1 MTWSVLPHR
10 QGQQGENFACD
21 AWLRHRR
28 TQQQSDEPPQHAIT
42 IGDDATDQRH
52 AAIVDHG
59 DVVFRLGTEIET
71 HRQLHVERLLLAPTL
86 APRLGDACG
95 ITILPG
101 FTYHAPTL
109 FSVNSMTENLI
120 VFAHGKESGPWGIK
134 IKHKPKKAE
143 KT

>member
-1 MTWSVLPHR
+1 MALSVLPHR

-28 TQQQSDEPPQHAIT
+28 TQQQIDETTQHAIT

-109 FSVNSMTENLI
+109 RSEEHTSELQSLMRTSYA
-120 VFAHGKESGPWGIK
+120 VF
-134 IKHKPKKAE
+134 
-143 KT
+143 